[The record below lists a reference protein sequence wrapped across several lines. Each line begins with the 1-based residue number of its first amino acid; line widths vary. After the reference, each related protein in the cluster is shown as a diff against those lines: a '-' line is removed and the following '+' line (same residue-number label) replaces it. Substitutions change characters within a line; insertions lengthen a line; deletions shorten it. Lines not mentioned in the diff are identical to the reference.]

1 MSPVV
6 PFAPYPRDRA
16 SPGPA
21 GNAVLERIRIGNT
34 RIALPRFNSPRAQAG
49 FPSPAAD
56 YVEDGIDLNDL
67 LIHNP
72 PATFFVRIAGDSL
85 ADAGVLDGDIASIDR
100 SITPRPGQI
109 VVVAYDGSIFIKRLR
124 KVGGRL
130 ALCSE
135 NQRRATDYPPLF
147 LDEAQDHTIWGVAT
161 GVVRKF

>member
-1 MSPVV
+1 MPPVV
-6 PFAPYPRDRA
+6 PILHSPRDHAGPR
-16 SPGPA
+16 PA
-21 GNAVLERIRIGNT
+21 GNAALRRIRIGST
-34 RIALPRFNSPRAQAG
+34 RVALPRFSSPRAQAG

-72 PATFFVRIAGDSL
+72 PATFFVRVSGDSL
-85 ADAGVLDGDIASIDR
+85 IDAGVHDGDIAAIDR

-109 VVVAYDGSIFIKRLR
+109 VVAAYDGNIFIKRLR
-124 KVGGRL
+124 KLGNRL

-135 NQRRATDYPPLF
+135 NQRRAAEYPPLF